1 MKPLPK
7 NYEAEHSVLA
17 AMIIDRE
24 AIPKILDILLPDG
37 SDFDHPAHKK
47 IYEKIITF
55 VGRNI
60 PVDIILLTDTF
71 KDSDYLDSVGGVSY
85 LNYIC
90 EALPTTANI
99 EYYARLVKDKAI
111 RRKIISLSSD
121 LITEAYEDNTLE
133 EIIDLAQKKFI
144 ALDSV
149 GRKQSYYDI
158 QCLLKKGYEELEALK
173 QSGQV
178 SGLLTGFS
186 SVDFILGGLQ
196 KSDLVLIAGRPSMGK
211 SSFCCQMATNIA
223 LAGKKVGYFSIETG
237 QRQVIK
243 NILATQSI
251 IETTKF
257 RDASFTDHEW
267 DKITKTISAMYETTF
282 FLDDQIR
289 TSADIVRQSRRMYA
303 EKGLDIIFV
312 DHVQEIHE
320 GGKYE
325 NRNAEIGNIVSNLKR
340 LGRDLDIPVVSVA
353 QLSRKVEDRGGDCR
367 PKLSDLRDSGSL
379 EEKADIIMFVYRDEY
394 YKKEK
399 SEKQN
404 IAEIIID
411 KHRNGATATAEL
423 FWNKKFVRFDALDY
437 GDGR

>member
-37 SDFDHPAHKK
+37 SDFDHPAHRE
-47 IYEKIITF
+47 IFEKIMTF
-55 VGRNI
+55 VTRNI

-71 KDSDYLDSVGGVSY
+71 KGSDCLDSVGGVSY
-85 LNYIC
+85 LSYIC

-133 EIIDLAQKKFI
+133 EIIDLAQKQFI

-158 QCLLKKGYEELEALK
+158 QYLLKKGYEELEALK
-173 QSGQV
+173 QSGKV
-178 SGLLTGFS
+178 SGLLTGFGA
-186 SVDFILGGLQ
+186 VDYILGGLQ
-196 KSDLVLIAGRPSMGK
+196 KSDFILIAGRPSIGK

-312 DHVQEIHE
+312 DHIQEIHE
-320 GGKYE
+320 GDKHE
-325 NRNAEIGNIVSNLKR
+325 NRNAEVNGITRNLKR
-340 LGRDLDIPVVSVA
+340 LGRDLDIPVVCVA

-437 GDGR
+437 GGGQ